1 MTQPPWRLRRRAIF
15 GSMIFGAGI
24 LVYVMVRWDSTSLAE
39 TLALG
44 AFGLIGTVVAAYV
57 GGAAYEDVRLW
68 KTRESEEETDMGEE
82 PHVH

>member
-1 MTQPPWRLRRRAIF
+1 MKQPPWTYRRRAIF
-15 GSMIFGAGI
+15 GSMAAAFAI
-24 LVYVMVRWDSTSLAE
+24 LGYVMVRWDDTSLAQ

-68 KTRESEEETDMGEE
+68 KQGKEDEDEVLD
-82 PHVH
+82 HQ